1 MVLEAAEQSG
11 PEHRLAVGQDGL
23 GLAEANHGGGSK
35 PMPECR
41 SPVRSLVDIQ
51 GRIADHLYR

>member
-35 PMPECR
+35 PIPG
-41 SPVRSLVDIQ
+41 SLT
-51 GRIADHLYR
+51 GRYTG

>member
-23 GLAEANHGGGSK
+23 GLAEANHGGGEQADAR
-35 PMPECR
+35 MPI
-41 SPVRSLVDIQ
+41 PGSLT
-51 GRIADHLYR
+51 GRYTG